1 MFGLTRNTLAAALT
15 ISGWLGAATAQAEQ
29 LPKELEGVGITE
41 HLGQSVDLN
50 LTFADHTGKMVALR
64 DLVRGD
70 IPVLLTMNYYGCPM
84 LCGIQL
90 NFLREALAELDWVP
104 GKQFRVITVSFDP
117 RERSSLAAKKREAHL
132 QALGKG
138 DVDWQFL
145 TGTEASI
152 KALTTQVGYN
162 YRFVE
167 SSQEFAHPAAIMFLS
182 PTGLVS
188 RYIYGLNYYP
198 RDVKFALIEA
208 SEGRVGS
215 SVDKIIMSCFH
226 YDPTKGSYV
235 PFAWGVMRLG
245 AAIAVLALGSMIF
258 VLRRREKL
266 SAVPSV

>member
-1 MFGLTRNTLAAALT
+1 MLAAALT
-15 ISGWLGAATAQAEQ
+15 ISGWMGAATAQAEQ

-41 HLGQSVDLN
+41 HLGDSVDLN

-64 DLVRGD
+64 ELVRGD
-70 IPVLLTMNYYGCPM
+70 IPVLLTLNYYGCPM

-104 GKQFRVITVSFDP
+104 GKQFRIITVSFDP

-145 TGTEASI
+145 TGSAESI
-152 KALTTQVGYN
+152 KALTSQMGYN
-162 YRFVE
+162 YHFVE

-198 RDVKFALIEA
+198 RDLKFALIEA
-208 SEGRVGS
+208 SAGRVGS

-226 YDPTKGSYV
+226 YDPAKGSYV

-245 AAIAVLALGSMIF
+245 AAFAVLALGSMIF